1 MELIDRRALAR
12 RILFGAAVAAVG
24 LALSPGTASAMP
36 LDDRIPG
43 ALDDCIPGALDDWL
57 EKTQAVVVRPA
68 PRRRPRGRVWRWWNR
83 GRRVCGWRWV

>member
-36 LDDRIPG
+36 LDGR
-43 ALDDCIPGALDDWL
+43 IPGALDDWL
-57 EKTQAVVVRPA
+57 EKTQAVVVTSG
-68 PRRRPRGRVWRWWNR
+68 PRRRPRRRVRRCWWSR
-83 GRRVCGWRWV
+83 GRRVCGWRWG